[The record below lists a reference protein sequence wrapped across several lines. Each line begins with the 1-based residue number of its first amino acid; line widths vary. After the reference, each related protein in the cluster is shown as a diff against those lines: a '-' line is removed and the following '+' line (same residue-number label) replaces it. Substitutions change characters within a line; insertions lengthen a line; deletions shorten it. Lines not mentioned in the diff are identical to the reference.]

1 MAVYAYTVLM
11 KAIIS
16 VLIFLAILA
25 VVLFFTWGF
34 YIPFF
39 DSSIRIG
46 TLVFTIAIP
55 LLLGLLIGFFMGRNS
70 AKPKIKK

>member
-1 MAVYAYTVLM
+1 MVM
-11 KAIIS
+11 KAI
-16 VLIFLAILA
+16 VTGLVVVAVLA

-39 DSSIRIG
+39 DSSIRVG
-46 TLVFTIAIP
+46 TLILTVAIP
-55 LLLGLLIGFFMGRNS
+55 LLVGLLIGFFMGRNS

>member
-1 MAVYAYTVLM
+1 M
-11 KAIIS
+11 KAI
-16 VLIFLAILA
+16 VTGLVVVAVLA

-39 DSSIRIG
+39 DSSIRVG
-46 TLVFTIAIP
+46 TLILTVAIP
-55 LLLGLLIGFFMGRNS
+55 LLVGLLVGFFMGRNN

>member
-1 MAVYAYTVLM
+1 M
-11 KAIIS
+11 KAIVSGLVVI
-16 VLIFLAILA
+16 AILA

-46 TLVFTIAIP
+46 TLILTVAIP
-55 LLLGLLIGFFMGRNS
+55 LLVGLLIGFFMGRNS
-70 AKPKIKK
+70 AKPKIKH

>member
-1 MAVYAYTVLM
+1 M
-11 KAIIS
+11 KAIVTGLVI
-16 VLIFLAILA
+16 VAVLA
-25 VVLFFTWGF
+25 VVLFFTWGV

-46 TLVFTIAIP
+46 TLVLTLTVP
-55 LLLGLLIGFFMGRNS
+55 LLLGLVIGFFMGRSS

>member
-1 MAVYAYTVLM
+1 M
-11 KAIIS
+11 KAI
-16 VLIFLAILA
+16 VTGLVVVAVLA

-39 DSSIRIG
+39 DSSIRVG
-46 TLVFTIAIP
+46 TLILTVAIP
-55 LLLGLLIGFFMGRNS
+55 LLIGLLIGFFMGRSS

>member
-1 MAVYAYTVLM
+1 M
-11 KAIIS
+11 KAI
-16 VLIFLAILA
+16 VTGLVVVAVLA

-39 DSSIRIG
+39 DSSIRVG
-46 TLVFTIAIP
+46 TLILTVAIP
-55 LLLGLLIGFFMGRNS
+55 LLIGLLVGFFIGRSS

>member
-1 MAVYAYTVLM
+1 M
-11 KAIIS
+11 KAI
-16 VLIFLAILA
+16 VTGLVVVAVLA

-39 DSSIRIG
+39 DSSIRVG
-46 TLVFTIAIP
+46 TLILTVAIP
-55 LLLGLLIGFFMGRNS
+55 LLVGLLVGFFMGRSS

>member
-1 MAVYAYTVLM
+1 M
-11 KAIIS
+11 KAI
-16 VLIFLAILA
+16 VTGLVVVAVLA

-39 DSSIRIG
+39 DSSIRVG
-46 TLVFTIAIP
+46 TLILTVAIP
-55 LLLGLLIGFFMGRNS
+55 LLVGLLIGFFMGRNS

>member
-1 MAVYAYTVLM
+1 M
-11 KAIIS
+11 KAI
-16 VLIFLAILA
+16 VTGLVVVAVLA

-39 DSSIRIG
+39 DSSIRVG
-46 TLVFTIAIP
+46 TLILTVAIP
-55 LLLGLLIGFFMGRNS
+55 LLVGLLIGFFMGRSS

>member
-1 MAVYAYTVLM
+1 M
-11 KAIIS
+11 KAI
-16 VLIFLAILA
+16 VTGLVVVAVLA

-46 TLVFTIAIP
+46 TLILTVAIP
-55 LLLGLLIGFFMGRNS
+55 LLLGLIIGFFMGRNS
-70 AKPKIKK
+70 AKPKLKK